1 MRSAFNFKAAAIVS
15 ALFTLGFL
23 VIAVA
28 AFAASTSAFQETVG
42 MLAFCAAGIGWL
54 AVLVSAAAHSAFN
67 R

>member
-1 MRSAFNFKAAAIVS
+1 MS

-28 AFAASTSAFQETVG
+28 AFAASTSAVQETVG

-54 AVLVSAAAHSAFN
+54 AVLVSAAAHRAFN